1 MSDKNTARLRA
12 YLQILKDELRP
23 ATGCTEPV
31 AIALAAAKAREV
43 LGVFPERL
51 LVELS
56 GSIIKNTKSVTV
68 PHTAGLHGIPAAAA
82 AGVIAGDPS
91 KGLDVLSSITPGQTD
106 SIKDCLHKIPIE
118 VRCLSTSQVF
128 DIEITAYAGEDS
140 AFVRIAGHHTNVV
153 CVKHNDSI
161 IEEHCDEHT
170 GDAAEDPRRLLTV
183 RDIVE
188 FADEVPLAEISPVLE
203 RQICCN
209 MAVSEEGICR
219 PYGANIGKTLLAGH
233 ENDLDCKMCA
243 YAAAA
248 SDARMSGC
256 EMPVIINS
264 GSGNQGI
271 TCSVPVVIYAQ
282 EKGLSRDLMLRALCV
297 SNLVT
302 IRLKSE
308 IGTLSAYCGAVCA
321 GCGAASG
328 IAYLKGGRYDM
339 IAHTIVNT
347 IAITSGMI
355 CDGAK
360 ASCAAKIASS
370 VQAGLLGLSMYEHG
384 NQFRDG
390 DGIVKKGVE
399 NTISNMG
406 KLAREGMYETN
417 LEILQIMTES

>member
-1 MSDKNTARLRA
+1 MSDINSTFIQS
-12 YLQILKDELRP
+12 YIQILKNELQP

-31 AIALAAAKAREV
+31 AIALAAAKARET
-43 LGVFPERL
+43 LGRLPERL
-51 LVELS
+51 IVALS

-68 PHTAGLHGIPAAAA
+68 PHTSGLHGIPAAAA
-82 AGVIAGDPS
+82 AGVIAGAS
-91 KGLDVLSSITPGQTD
+91 QKGLDVLNGITPGQTD
-106 SIKDCLHKIPIE
+106 LVESWLCKTPVE
-118 VRCLSTSQVF
+118 VQCLSSSRVF
-128 DIEITAYAGEDS
+128 DIQISAYAGDES
-140 AFVRIAGHHTNVV
+140 SFVRIADYHANIV
-153 CVKHNDSI
+153 CVQKNGRTL
-161 IEEHCDEHT
+161 EEKSVCQT
-170 GDAAEDPRRLLTV
+170 GLHAEDSRRHLTI
-183 RDIVE
+183 RDIVA
-188 FADEVPLAEISPVLE
+188 FAEKVSLSELSPVLD
-203 RQICCN
+203 RQIQYN
-209 MAVSEEGICR
+209 MAVSEEGLCR
-219 PYGANIGKTLLAGH
+219 PYGANIGKTLLIGH
-233 ENDLDCKMCA
+233 EHDLDCRMCA

-271 TCSVPVVIYAQ
+271 TCSVPVILYAQ
-282 EKGLSRDLMLRALCV
+282 EKGLSRELMLRALCV

-302 IRLKSE
+302 IRLKYE

-328 IAYLKGGRYDM
+328 IAYLKGGRYDV

-347 IAITSGMI
+347 LAITSGMI

-417 LEILQIMTES
+417 KEILQIMTES